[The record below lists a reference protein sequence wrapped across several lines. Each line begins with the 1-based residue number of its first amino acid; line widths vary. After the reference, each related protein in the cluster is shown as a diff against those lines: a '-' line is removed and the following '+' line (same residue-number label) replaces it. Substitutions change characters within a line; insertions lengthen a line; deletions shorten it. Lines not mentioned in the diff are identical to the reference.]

1 MPGLASDPFGQWL
14 LVVQHE
20 LESDSQI
27 TAIMLLRS
35 TKWYGDPV
43 EPAVLISNSMV
54 AGGEGKDCWMGR
66 SAGVWAIL
74 TT

>member
-43 EPAVLISNSMV
+43 EPHRTLWRLAWSWPRQADRQVVDVRQHAQWPM
-54 AGGEGKDCWMGR
+54 R
-66 SAGVWAIL
+66 
-74 TT
+74 

>member
-35 TKWYGDPV
+35 TKWYGDPGTAQPSV
-43 EPAVLISNSMV
+43 PLAWSWPRPADRQVVDVRQHASWPM
-54 AGGEGKDCWMGR
+54 R
-66 SAGVWAIL
+66 
-74 TT
+74 